1 MANFITMLNT
11 SMNAD
16 EITQVFREKNCAYDQ
31 PWFLVVTLSNKERI
45 TWKYKTQKERDENF
59 DRVIAALHKTNTNT
73 RRNKMDSVKDYFKKN
88 QDAFITIAII
98 VLLDN
103 FLFEG
108 KFRERIKS
116 MIENVLTK
124 TEKKLVT

>member
-1 MANFITMLNT
+1 
-11 SMNAD
+11 
-16 EITQVFREKNCAYDQ
+16 
-31 PWFLVVTLSNKERI
+31 
-45 TWKYKTQKERDENF
+45 
-59 DRVIAALHKTNTNT
+59 
-73 RRNKMDSVKDYFKKN
+73 MDSVKDYFKKN